1 MGSIKEFGEPGFY
14 FVEDKDFTTNPCVE
28 IGMYPQLEGVT
39 GWQGCNLT
47 EINGGKCTSKE
58 EFFKACRAGA
68 IMGTLQA
75 GYTSFK
81 YLDETTKAIFER
93 EALLGVSV
101 TGWMN
106 NPEVLLDA
114 DIQREGADIVRAVN
128 KEVAELL
135 GINAAAR
142 TTCVKPSGNA
152 SVLLQTSSGI
162 HAEHSPR
169 YLRHIQLNKE
179 SEVAQ
184 LIAESNP
191 YMVEE
196 SVWSSNNTDYC
207 VAFPIMSPEGS
218 LYREDL
224 YGKNLIWQKPT

>member
-1 MGSIKEFGEPGFY
+1 MFL
-14 FVEDKDFTTNPCVE
+14 E
-28 IGMYPQLEGVT
+28 I
-39 GWQGCNLT
+39 
-47 EINGGKCTSKE
+47 SK
-58 EFFKACRAGA
+58 K
-68 IMGTLQA
+68 
-75 GYTSFK
+75 
-81 YLDETTKAIFER
+81 IFER

-106 NPEVLLDA
+106 NPDVLLDA
-114 DIQREGADIVRAVN
+114 DIQRQGAEIVKKVN
-128 KEVAELL
+128 KEVAELI

-152 SVLLQTSSGI
+152 SVLLETASGI

-179 SEVAQ
+179 TEVAQ
-184 LIAESNP
+184 LIAKNNP

-196 SVWSSNNTDYC
+196 SVWSANGTDYC
-207 VAFPIMSPEGS
+207 IGFPIISPEGS

-224 YGKNLIWQKPT
+224 YATNLLEKVKLVQQNWVEAGTNEDLCADKGIRHNVSNTIIVDDWDEVEKYVFENRHIYKLQNIISCILNLDLL